1 MTNDNKQ
8 QTTCR
13 RRSEETALTQAASES
28 ILTETALLE
37 SS

>member
-1 MTNDNKQ
+1 MTTNNKQ
-8 QTTCR
+8 LACR

-37 SS
+37 PS